1 MSENKVESMV
11 NTYLEMP
18 WGERIEYIINSRKKL
33 PQNEGRLN
41 SMFDGKFISANEEKK
56 VFIVEYKIERWME
69 NPRGELHG
77 GALATLFD
85 TVAGMGSISVAET
98 PNLATLDLYINYL
111 SRAEGTD
118 TVVMNARI
126 VRAGRRFIRL
136 TIDAFSKDKGH
147 LIATCTANF
156 AVLQTEK
163 PMNIEFKEKEEK

>member
-1 MSENKVESMV
+1 MDENVLAKAVEDCMA
-11 NTYLEMP
+11 LP
-18 WGERIEYIINSRKKL
+18 WPQRVEYILNSRKRIKS
-33 PQNEGRLN
+33 NEGRLN
-41 SMFDGKFISANEEKK
+41 SMFDGKFISANEDKK
-56 VFIVEYKIERWME
+56 TFVVEYKIERWME

-85 TVAGMGSISVAET
+85 TVAGIGSISVAES

-118 TVVMNARI
+118 TVVMNVRI

-136 TIDAFSKDKGH
+136 TIDAFSKDKGN

-156 AVLQTEK
+156 AVLAPETVKTIAEK
-163 PMNIEFKEKEEK
+163 

>member
-1 MSENKVESMV
+1 MDEKVLAKAVEDCMA
-11 NTYLEMP
+11 LP
-18 WGERIEYIINSRKKL
+18 WPQRVEYILNGRKRMKS
-33 PQNEGRLN
+33 NEGRLN

-56 VFIVEYKIERWME
+56 TFVVEYKIERWME

-85 TVAGMGSISVAET
+85 TVAGIGSISVAES

-118 TVVMNARI
+118 TVVMNVRI

-136 TIDAFSKDKGH
+136 TIDAFSKDNGS

-156 AVLQTEK
+156 AVLAPETVKKIAEK
-163 PMNIEFKEKEEK
+163 